1 LKPKKQQIWQENTF
15 MKTTCQFCST
25 DLADFFL
32 RGLLKPKKQQI
43 WQENTFIKLPAVL
56 FETFLPM

>member
-1 LKPKKQQIWQENTF
+1 LKPKKQIWQENTF